1 MDIRSTES
9 VKNHSIAPTVSGH
22 SSDNIYCDM
31 WARIRIPFLSSSLS
45 YCSIHAWHRWQ
56 RRRMK
61 CVVDTRVISCI
72 FNMRMPPFFHFWSMA
87 SSLSANSELFR
98 RKKKSHVCGA
108 TLYFSFCRRQSF
120 LLLCLSFFFFFFC
133 ARECSCRLPL
143 FLRACPQCAKVQ
155 FSSHRWPHYDTKSWI
170 KNRKHMCAS
179 AVLLCSMLIV
189 FPFNNFFFTFYW

>member
-45 YCSIHAWHRWQ
+45 YCSIHAWRRWQ

-120 LLLCLSFFFFFFC
+120 LLLCLSFFFSSSSVRVNVLVVCLFFFVPV
-133 ARECSCRLPL
+133 RN
-143 FLRACPQCAKVQ
+143 VQ
-155 FSSHRWPHYDTKSWI
+155 KS
-170 KNRKHMCAS
+170 NSR
-179 AVLLCSMLIV
+179 LIV
-189 FPFNNFFFTFYW
+189 GHITIQKAG

>member
-98 RKKKSHVCGA
+98 RKKSHMFVEQH
-108 TLYFSFCRRQSF
+108 YIF
-120 LLLCLSFFFFFFC
+120 LVVVVNPFFFC
-133 ARECSCRLPL
+133 AFR
-143 FLRACPQCAKVQ
+143 F
-155 FSSHRWPHYDTKSWI
+155 FSSSSVRVNVLVVCLFFFVPVRNVQKS
-170 KNRKHMCAS
+170 NSR
-179 AVLLCSMLIV
+179 LIV
-189 FPFNNFFFTFYW
+189 GHITIQKAG